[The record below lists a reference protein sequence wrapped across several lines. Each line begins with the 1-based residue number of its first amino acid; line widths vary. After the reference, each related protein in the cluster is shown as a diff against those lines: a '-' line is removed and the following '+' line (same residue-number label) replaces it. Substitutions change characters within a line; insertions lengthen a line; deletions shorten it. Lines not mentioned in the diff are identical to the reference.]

1 MRLLYG
7 VCGEG
12 MGHAIRSSVVAEH
25 LMNRGHSVHFVSSP
39 GKARDYLVRRWPGRM
54 TTTIGLNMSMEH
66 NRVLP
71 VATLAG
77 NFFRQLAGSFHHIAA
92 AIDVPKVD
100 AVVSDFDAWT
110 ANYAGFAR
118 LPLVALDNVHFLS
131 RCTHPREV
139 IASDRT
145 AAALMYPIVR
155 NTVVGAGR
163 YLVTTFIGAPVSAP
177 NTSLHLP
184 VIRPAVLAAP
194 RSSGDHVVAY
204 FNDKA
209 DHGAI
214 LSALSGVPARFHL
227 YGTGVG
233 ADEVRGNVTLK
244 PSSDG
249 VIGDMASSRAVIG
262 GAGFTLMTEA
272 IYLGKPML
280 AVPFE
285 GQFEQILNANYL
297 QRAGFGER
305 AHGLTPQTVSGFL
318 SRTEAYRRTLAG
330 VRHDGNQELFCS
342 LERALS

>member
-1 MRLLYG
+1 MKLLYG

-12 MGHAIRSSVVAEH
+12 MGHAIRSAVVAEH
-25 LMNRGHSVHFVSSP
+25 LLARGHQVHFVSSA
-39 GKARDYLVRRWPGRM
+39 GKARDYLASRWPGQM
-54 TTTIGLNMSMEH
+54 TTTVGLNMSMRG
-66 NRVLP
+66 NSVQP
-71 VATLAG
+71 MTTLAS
-77 NFFRQLAGSFHHIAA
+77 NLFRQLAGSFHHIAA
-92 AIDVPKVD
+92 AIDVPKAD
-100 AVVSDFDAWT
+100 AVISDFDAWT

-118 LPLVALDNVHFLS
+118 LPLVALDNIHFLS
-131 RCTHPREV
+131 RCTHPQAV

-155 NTVVGAGR
+155 NTVTGAGR
-163 YLVTTFIGAPVSAP
+163 YMVTTFVGAPVSQP
-177 NTSLHLP
+177 NTTLHLP
-184 VIRPAVLAAP
+184 IIRPQVLAAP
-194 RSSGDHVVAY
+194 RVDGNHVVAY

-214 LSALSGVPARFHL
+214 MRALQGVPVRFHL

-233 ADEVRGNVTLK
+233 AEQTHGNVTLK

-249 VIGDMASSRAVIG
+249 LVSDLASSRAVIG

-297 QRAGFGER
+297 QLAGFGER
-305 AHGLTPQTVSGFL
+305 AAGLTPQTVSGFL
-318 SRTEAYRRTLAG
+318 SRGDQYRHRLAG
-330 VRHDGNQELFCS
+330 LRHDGNAELFQS
-342 LERALS
+342 LERALG

>member
-25 LMNRGHSVHFVSSP
+25 LMTCGHHVHFVSSP
-39 GKARDYLVRRWPGRM
+39 GRAYDYLAKRWPGRM
-54 TTTIGLNMSMEH
+54 TKTLGLNMAMEH

-71 VATLAG
+71 VATLAT
-77 NFFRQLAGSFHHIAA
+77 NLFRQLAGAVTHIAA

-131 RCTHPREV
+131 RCSHPSDV

-163 YLVTTFIGAPVSAP
+163 YLVTTFIGAPVSQP
-177 NTSLHLP
+177 NTTLHLP

-194 RSSGDHVVAY
+194 RTDGDHVVAY

-209 DHGAI
+209 DHGSI
-214 LSALSGVPARFHL
+214 MRALQGVPARFHL

-233 ADEVRGNVTLK
+233 AEESRGNVTLK

-249 VIGDMASSRAVIG
+249 VIADMASSRAVIG

-272 IYLGKPML
+272 IYLGKPMF

-305 AHGLTPQTVSGFL
+305 ARELSPASVAGFL
-318 SRTEAYRRTLAG
+318 SRADAYRHTLSG
-330 VRHDGNQELFCS
+330 VRHDGNQELFAS